1 MRKLILFTLVL
12 VLSIT
17 SSYSQKKVVVDD
29 KGNYTLVQSAAKK
42 VADVDTGK
50 FFIDK
55 TGQKYP
61 ILKSVNNKL
70 YYWKTS
76 KVETCTRFTSLFP
89 SSY

>member
-1 MRKLILFTLVL
+1 MKSLFLLFTLVFI
-12 VLSIT
+12 LSIV
-17 SSYSQKKVVVDD
+17 SGYSQKKVVVDS

-42 VADVDTGK
+42 TADVETGK

-76 KVETCTRFTSLFP
+76 KSGNLYKVYITVSK
-89 SSY
+89 